1 MLTNTCEIQPQVD
14 YQCFVITLSDFGS
27 NLWWWDVLSHPI
39 IWSLYIQ
46 RRPTVIR
53 DETHSSCV
61 FDSDCILILDMKC
74 GHYQLCYH
82 TGMWLWY
89 KNPVFLM
96 QAFSKTSMVQ
106 MILLSPIIKTLLVSG
121 CPKFSNRIQLG
132 SAIAACSFFLC
143 FVETTFEWW
152 HQPGLTVSD
161 TFSFLKEHNEKVRRA
176 ETKTIAD
183 VTWKKKA
190 LNKMCIFG

>member
-61 FDSDCILILDMKC
+61 FDSDCILILDWTWNVVITSCAITLGCNYDTKILSFSC
-74 GHYQLCYH
+74 RLSLKHQWPKWYFCHQSLKLCWFQVVQNFQ
-82 TGMWLWY
+82 TGFNWAQRLPLVHFSCVLW
-89 KNPVFLM
+89 KRR
-96 QAFSKTSMVQ
+96 
-106 MILLSPIIKTLLVSG
+106 LSDDI
-121 CPKFSNRIQLG
+121 NR
-132 SAIAACSFFLC
+132 
-143 FVETTFEWW
+143 
-152 HQPGLTVSD
+152 D
-161 TFSFLKEHNEKVRRA
+161 
-176 ETKTIAD
+176 
-183 VTWKKKA
+183 
-190 LNKMCIFG
+190 

>member
-1 MLTNTCEIQPQVD
+1 
-14 YQCFVITLSDFGS
+14 
-27 NLWWWDVLSHPI
+27 
-39 IWSLYIQ
+39 
-46 RRPTVIR
+46 
-53 DETHSSCV
+53 
-61 FDSDCILILDMKC
+61 
-74 GHYQLCYH
+74 
-82 TGMWLWY
+82 
-89 KNPVFLM
+89 M
-96 QAFSKTSMVQ
+96 QAFSKTSMAQ

-132 SAIAACSFFLC
+132 PALAACSFIFC

-183 VTWKKKA
+183 ETWNKVTTRWEGPRSLSYHKQSLSKDSSIHSYHHDSKIA
-190 LNKMCIFG
+190 QHTHMTLFDSYCHDGMIIPSWQ